1 MPKRVDHDERRRQLT
16 EALLRIAST
25 RGLQAVSMREVAAE
39 AGVSLRLVQYYFT
52 DKQTLLNSGLAE
64 LAARLDRRVRAR
76 AAAAGGNL
84 SVRQVFEL
92 VLGSILPSDEPSRL
106 DSLAWTAYYAA
117 ALTDPALADAA
128 AGAVNYP
135 NALEDFLTARLTA
148 AQQAGEV
155 DAGRAPR
162 TEAAALLALTNG
174 LTSGILGRQRTP
186 EAAAAVLAYA
196 LDGLFGAQ
204 RRPPAADQPLA

>member
-1 MPKRVDHDERRRQLT
+1 
-16 EALLRIAST
+16 
-25 RGLQAVSMREVAAE
+25 
-39 AGVSLRLVQYYFT
+39 
-52 DKQTLLNSGLAE
+52 
-64 LAARLDRRVRAR
+64 
-76 AAAAGGNL
+76 
-84 SVRQVFEL
+84 VRQVFEL

-162 TEAAALLALTNG
+162 TEVAALLALTNG
-174 LTSGILGRQRTP
+174 LTSSILGRQRTP
-186 EAAAAVLAYA
+186 EAAAAVLEYA
-196 LDGLFGAQ
+196 LDGLFGPSAARRRRISPWRRSRRSGSRTPGPRMA
-204 RRPPAADQPLA
+204 RRPRRGRGGRG